1 MRILGIDPGSLRT
14 GYGCVDTDGTR
25 CQLVSSGV
33 IAMSPRLAFPD
44 RLLAIHAALVRTID
58 ECRPSAVAV
67 ESLFHAVNPRSA
79 FVLAHA
85 RGVIVLAAAQAG
97 LPVVEYAPA
106 EVKRAVVGYGRAEKQ
121 QVQHMVRLLL
131 ALAEPPTPFD
141 VADALAIAI
150 CHAQNV
156 TGPLAQAA
164 TTSAPFATRGSGGA
178 ALPRRWRD
186 MRPEE
191 LERR

>member
-1 MRILGIDPGSLRT
+1 VRILGIDPGSLRT

-25 CQLVSSGV
+25 CHLVSSGV
-33 IAMSPRLAFPD
+33 ITMSPRLTFPD
-44 RLLAIHAALVRTID
+44 RLLAIHAALSRTID
-58 ECRPSAVAV
+58 ECRPSCVAV
-67 ESLFHAVNPRSA
+67 ESLFHAVNARSA

-85 RGVIVLAAAQAG
+85 RGVIVLAVAQAG

-131 ALAEPPTPFD
+131 GLAEPPTPFD

-150 CHAQNV
+150 CHAQNA
-156 TGPLAQAA
+156 TGPMAQAA
-164 TTSAPFATRGSGGA
+164 MASAPFATQGSGGA